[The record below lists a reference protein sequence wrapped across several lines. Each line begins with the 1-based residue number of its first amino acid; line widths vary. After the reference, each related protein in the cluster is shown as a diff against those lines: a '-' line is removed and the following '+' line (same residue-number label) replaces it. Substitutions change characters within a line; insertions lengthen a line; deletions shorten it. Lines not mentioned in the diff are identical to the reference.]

1 MPAAVALRPRT
12 FSELFDAAFLLARE
26 HFRALATLSALIAI
40 PSIVLGMANAALIGP
55 GLGARA
61 AVDGTAMLHTL
72 PLSLVAMC
80 WYFVGVGALLHSA
93 SAAYLGEPVDPARSL
108 RHALGRAGA
117 LVGAHV
123 LAYLAAL
130 AVLLVAMVALALAG
144 GLLAGALGVAGV
156 TMRTAGRTGAVTGFV
171 VGLGVVGAVLAIGA
185 AVLARYVN
193 ISAVL
198 MLEGGGAVA
207 ALRRSSALG
216 AGHLRRIVGLFAVL
230 GAVSMAFAFTA
241 LGLGALTGNAYVA
254 NLVATLLTVPIY
266 PLMAC
271 VLTTLYYDLRIRKEG
286 FDIAHAAEAIGRGTA
301 AA

>member
-40 PSIVLGMANAALIGP
+40 PSIVLGMANAALFGP

-61 AVDGTAMLHTL
+61 AVDGTAMLRAL

-80 WYFVGVGALLHSA
+80 WYFVGVGALLHCA
-93 SAAYLGEPVDPARSL
+93 SAAYLGEPVDPAASL
-108 RHALGRAGA
+108 RRALGRAVP

-130 AVLLVAMVALALAG
+130 AVLLAAALALALAG
-144 GLLAGALGVAGV
+144 GLVTGALAVAGLRVPTTGRAGVVAGV
-156 TMRTAGRTGAVTGFV
+156 V
-171 VGLGVVGAVLAIGA
+171 VALGVVGAVLAIAA

-198 MLEGGGAVA
+198 MLEGGGATA
-207 ALRRSSALG
+207 ALRRSSALSV
-216 AGHLRRIVGLFAVL
+216 GHRRRIVGLFAVL

-241 LGLGALTGNAYVA
+241 LGLGELTGNAYVA

-271 VLTTLYYDLRIRKEG
+271 VLTALYYDLRIRKEG